1 MKMPFIELTHEKE
14 GTAVFVNPNNI
25 TYIAPND
32 DDRGKFTF
40 VYFNSEKD
48 HVIPVSE
55 RYEEVVARVR
65 AAYDKFET
73 VA

>member
-1 MKMPFIELTHEKE
+1 MKTPFIELTHEKD
-14 GTAVFVNPNNI
+14 GKAVFVNPNNI
-25 TYIAPND
+25 TYVAAND

-48 HVIPVSE
+48 HVIPVTE
-55 RYEEVVARVR
+55 DYEEVVSRVR
-65 AAYDKFET
+65 TAYETLET